1 MSYFHGFVF
10 AALFS
15 SRCARFA
22 AALRMKYSV
31 PQALPQVFAMPP
43 AENFMPNSTP
53 QMGHCIFGR
62 FDRASAEYAS
72 V

>member
-1 MSYFHGFVF
+1 VSDFHGFVF
-10 AALFS
+10 ASLFA

-31 PQALPQVFAMPP
+31 PQALPQVFAIPP

-53 QMGHCIFGR
+53 QMGQITLGR
-62 FDRASAEYAS
+62 LALASAE
-72 V
+72 